1 MAHALSKL
9 LSSRPT
15 LTSWRLAAHSL
26 FIIISFIPLACI
38 SSLAQSDQT
47 ASNKEPTPFH
57 RGTNEWGLHTGWGV
71 SIAGGAGNR
80 SYWMLVG
87 RWGYIL
93 IDELGNGPLRGNL
106 QYGIEV
112 IPVLVM
118 SQSSTIYAAGFSPLQ
133 IRYNFIAIRRLVPY
147 VEIGGCILGSA
158 EPLPENT
165 SRLNFLTHGGVGLQL
180 LHHQSRT
187 FQIGMRYQHISNAG
201 IAERNPGINSL
212 YFFTGLSWW
221 R

>member
-1 MAHALSKL
+1 MSRTPSKL

-15 LTSWRLAAHSL
+15 LSSWRLAPRSL
-26 FIIISFIPLACI
+26 FINIALIPLACI
-38 SSLAQSDQT
+38 SSLAQSGQT
-47 ASNKEPTPFH
+47 ASNNEPTPFH
-57 RGTNEWGLHTGWGV
+57 RGANEWGLHSGWGI

-80 SYWMLVG
+80 SYWMLAG
-87 RWGYIL
+87 RWGYTL
-93 IDELGNGPLRGNL
+93 TDELGSGPLRGNL

-118 SQSSTIYAAGFSPLQ
+118 RQSSTVYAAGFSPLQ
-133 IRYNFIAIRRLVPY
+133 LRYNFIAIRRLVPY
-147 VEIGGCILGSA
+147 VEIGGSILGSTK
-158 EPLPENT
+158 PMPEHT

-180 LHHQSRT
+180 LHDQSRT